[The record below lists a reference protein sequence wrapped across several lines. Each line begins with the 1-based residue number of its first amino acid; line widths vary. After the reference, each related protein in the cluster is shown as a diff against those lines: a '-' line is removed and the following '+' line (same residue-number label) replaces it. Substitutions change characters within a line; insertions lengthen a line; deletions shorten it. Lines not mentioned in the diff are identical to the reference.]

1 MVLIKPSVAPK
12 AVLALKKHYLRA
24 QLSEGIDELQF
35 LAWQSLEGSVRF
47 KGALEAIEVAK
58 CA

>member
-24 QLSEGIDELQF
+24 QL
-35 LAWQSLEGSVRF
+35 AWQSLEGSVRF